1 METLFTVTDKHPL
14 AGAFPNLWN
23 LFCFLLAYS
32 SELFFFFLNNIYLFL
47 AATGLSCSTRVSLVE
62 APGLVVAT

>member
-32 SELFFFFLNNIYLFL
+32 SELFFFFK
-47 AATGLSCSTRVSLVE
+47 
-62 APGLVVAT
+62 